1 MSPRPKPALR
11 HKPRATEAAN
21 APPACVDLGPLPDLV
36 GYVLR
41 RAQIAVF
48 QDFVQTMAALDI
60 RPAQYSVMLVIA
72 LNPGVNQTQ
81 ISDALGIKTA
91 NLAVMLNAL
100 AARGFAERRP
110 GAADRRAH
118 ALHLTARGKLLM
130 RQLQTRVADH
140 ESRIVDRL
148 GAAEKQQLL
157 TLLAKL
163 I

>member
-1 MSPRPKPALR
+1 MSPRPKP
-11 HKPRATEAAN
+11 T
-21 APPACVDLGPLPDLV
+21 PPTSIDLGPLPDLV

-48 QDFVQTMAALDI
+48 QDFVQTMATLDV
-60 RPAQYSVMLVIA
+60 RPAQFSVLLVIA

-91 NLAVMLNAL
+91 NLAVMLNEL
-100 AARGFAERRP
+100 ASRGLAERRP

-148 GAAEKQQLL
+148 GTAEKQQLL
-157 TLLAKL
+157 TLLDKL
-163 I
+163 T